1 MMTLL
6 SNKKYTILLLIG
18 LLPVLWSCSYPY
30 QFSGSGSLPSGIT
43 RLYVSVIENR
53 TSEAGIE
60 KYITDGLINEFIQR
74 RKDVLSRQEEAEGIL
89 SGRIDNIQDT
99 SIAHSSQSKSTQSR
113 VILGLT
119 LKLVDQKG
127 KIIWAANGINANQ
140 AYNVTN
146 DKTLTEQNKKNAIQI
161 LSKRLAEKVYNRMT
175 DDF

>member
-6 SNKKYTILLLIG
+6 CYKKYTVLILIG
-18 LLPVLWSCSYPY
+18 LSLVPWGCSYR
-30 QFSGSGSLPSGIT
+30 FSGSGSLPSGIT
-43 RLYVSVIENR
+43 RIYVSVIENK

-89 SGRIDNIQDT
+89 SGSIDSISDS

-113 VILGLT
+113 VILGMT

-127 KIIWAANGINANQ
+127 KIIWAVNGINANQ

-146 DKTLTEQNKKNAIQI
+146 DKTLTEQNKKTAIQI
-161 LSKRLAEKVYNRMT
+161 LSKRLAEKVYNRLT

>member
-6 SNKKYTILLLIG
+6 YKIKYTILLLIA
-18 LLPVLWSCSYPY
+18 LLPVLWSCSYR
-30 QFSGSGSLPSGIT
+30 FSGGGSLPSGIT
-43 RLYVSVIENR
+43 RIYVSVIENR

-60 KYITDGLINEFIQR
+60 KYITDGLINEFIHR

-89 SGRIDNIQDT
+89 SGSIDAMQDT
-99 SIAHSSQSKSTQSR
+99 SIAHSSQSKTTQSR
-113 VILGLT
+113 VVLVIA

-127 KIIWAANGINANQ
+127 KIIWAVNGINANQ

-161 LSKRLAEKVYNRMT
+161 LSKRLAEKVYNRLT

>member
-6 SNKKYTILLLIG
+6 YKIKYTILLLTA
-18 LLPVLWSCSYPY
+18 LLPVLWSCSYR
-30 QFSGSGSLPSGIT
+30 FSGSGSLPSGIT
-43 RLYVSVIENR
+43 RIYVSVIENR

-74 RKDVLSRQEEAEGIL
+74 RKDVLCRQEEAEGIL
-89 SGRIDNIQDT
+89 SGSIDAIQDT
-99 SIAHSSQSKSTQSR
+99 SIAHSSQSKTTQSR
-113 VILGLT
+113 VVLVIA

-127 KIIWAANGINANQ
+127 KIIWAVNGINANQ

-146 DKTLTEQNKKNAIQI
+146 DKTLTEQNKNNAIQI
-161 LSKRLAEKVYNRMT
+161 LSKRLAEKVYNRLT

>member
-1 MMTLL
+1 MMTLHL
-6 SNKKYTILLLIG
+6 NKKYTILLLIG
-18 LLPVLWSCSYPY
+18 LFPVLWSCSYR
-30 QFSGSGSLPSGIT
+30 FSGSGSLPSGIT
-43 RLYVSVIENR
+43 RLYISVIENR

-74 RKDVLSRQEEAEGIL
+74 RKDVLSKQEEAEGIL
-89 SGRIDNIQDT
+89 SGSIDYIQDT

-113 VILGLT
+113 VVLGLT

-127 KIIWAANGINANQ
+127 KIIWAVNGINANQ

-161 LSKRLAEKVYNRMT
+161 LSKRLAEKVYNRLT